1 MSVPIVPQ
9 RLPMSSWATGN
20 SHFCPTW
27 QQNFDDNCPKAGNK
41 CHTKI
46 WTKVNFFAQRIDKIN
61 ERICSKCWHCSCHI
75 YQPGPRPPHDR
86 PPPPQLPD
94 QGTGRTD
101 PGEEIRWRNNIWKL
115 LLPTCGWYSGSSPWW
130 LTTRSPS
137 CPLRVMQACA
147 GAKLL
152 ISKTNPITILLAGL
166 GANPIW
172 GWSPASSFI
181 LEAGCEYK
189 WGLDLL
195 YSQPTNQV
203 LVGPPRI
210 QDQVGRSRRTAT
222 RHRWLGG
229 LVAAPTVAGESRR
242 HSLDTGQ
249 AVFDLLH

>member
-1 MSVPIVPQ
+1 MSH
-9 RLPMSSWATGN
+9 L
-20 SHFCPTW
+20 
-27 QQNFDDNCPKAGNK
+27 DKL
-41 CHTKI
+41 KI
-46 WTKVNFFAQRIDKIN
+46 LHPDKIYF
-61 ERICSKCWHCSCHI
+61 SSV
-75 YQPGPRPPHDR
+75 
-86 PPPPQLPD
+86 
-94 QGTGRTD
+94 
-101 PGEEIRWRNNIWKL
+101 IWKL
-115 LLPTCGWYSGSSPWW
+115 WLPTCGWYSGSSPWW

-172 GWSPASSFI
+172 SWSPASSFI

-229 LVAAPTVAGESRR
+229 LLAWRLPPRSPVKVEDTHLTLGKLSLTYCIR
-242 HSLDTGQ
+242 HQL
-249 AVFDLLH
+249 ALPLNIFP